1 MLSIIEK
8 VKDLFKCKA
17 EKSAESLPQQEEL
30 KAEEKTEEQPESPEG
45 SGPD

>member
-30 KAEEKTEEQPESPEG
+30 MAEEKSEEQPESSEG
-45 SGPD
+45 AGPN